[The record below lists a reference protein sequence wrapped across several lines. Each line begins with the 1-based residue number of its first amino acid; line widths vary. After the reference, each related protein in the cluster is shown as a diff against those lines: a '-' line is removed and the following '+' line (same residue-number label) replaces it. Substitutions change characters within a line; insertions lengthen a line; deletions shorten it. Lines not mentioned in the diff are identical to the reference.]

1 MFLLFFQANS
11 FAMIDFHKC
20 DVDGAG
26 SVSVRGPSHM
36 SIYSQCNCTI
46 TANFT
51 GELFFISKKCGTDIK
66 NQNNN
71 TAILLPCK
79 GSRGTYVEK
88 GDILLMI
95 SSTNQIKNITIH
107 TRMYS

>member
-20 DVDGAG
+20 DYDGAG

-51 GELFFISKKCGTDIK
+51 GDLYFVSKNCGTDIK
-66 NQNNN
+66 NLNNN
-71 TAILLPCK
+71 NAIRLPCSGSK
-79 GSRGTYVEK
+79 GTEVVK

-95 SSTNQIKNITIH
+95 SSTNRIKNITIYAC
-107 TRMYS
+107 MYL

>member
-26 SVSVRGPSHM
+26 SVSVRGPSHR
-36 SIYSQCNCTI
+36 SISSQCNCTI
-46 TANFT
+46 TTNFT
-51 GELFFISKKCGTDIK
+51 GNLYFVSKNCGTDIK
-66 NQNNN
+66 NLNN
-71 TAILLPCK
+71 TTAIQLPCS
-79 GSRGTYVEK
+79 GSKGTYVEK

-107 TRMYS
+107 TRMYL